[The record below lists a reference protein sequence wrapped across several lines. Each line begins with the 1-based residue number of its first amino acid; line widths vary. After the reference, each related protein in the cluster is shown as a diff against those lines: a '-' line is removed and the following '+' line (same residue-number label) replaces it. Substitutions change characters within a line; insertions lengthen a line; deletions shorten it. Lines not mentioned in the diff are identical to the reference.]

1 MGTEARATSFWAR
14 FASAPEL
21 LVRAIRSAYN
31 TNVPNALCSQL
42 CGMKAKSRAK
52 PKPAATSAAADPA
65 VSAAPAPTCAVCF
78 SEYEPQRP
86 CITCTACGVQ
96 ACRECVRAY
105 LVSVLNPSCVQCHRH
120 WDTTTLLACGVGQS
134 WVNGPL
140 RAHRETMLWDLEQAR
155 LPDTQ
160 PLALLMQAEHAA
172 QQAYLEA
179 QKALETCGAEF
190 ELCDVSCDHAS
201 YGELAARHDK
211 LRRVKESKMYAA
223 SRAQRR
229 VRTWIANAA
238 DPHHRQSRQK
248 PANEVSAAAVVV
260 QRCPQPDCL
269 GFVTAGSMTCGMCAA
284 VLCKRCRRVVVV
296 GGSGGTGTGSGTGTG
311 TGSGGTAGAAA
322 AVHVC
327 DPSDVATVKLLK
339 SDTKPCP
346 KCAAPIYKIDGCDQ
360 MWCTACHVAFSWT
373 TGAVVETAI
382 HNPHYFAFIRQG
394 GIVQGPT
401 GPVGGPACANGAPV
415 VPAWVIGTEFGSVY
429 RFGLHLLDMRMAPE
443 TNHVRLRG
451 LFLSGA
457 IDAKEFKRRVFLADR
472 RFLRCQEAALITQ
485 TVGQVL
491 IDLAAQY
498 GARTLTCAE
507 AVVQAHA
514 IVEYANSCWQALAR
528 VHKVFFPAIRTFR
541 TGSDYAYDMHG
552 TRTTTR
558 SKTKAAAAPAP
569 APAPDVDSEVEA
581 P

>member
-1 MGTEARATSFWAR
+1 
-14 FASAPEL
+14 
-21 LVRAIRSAYN
+21 
-31 TNVPNALCSQL
+31 
-42 CGMKAKSRAK
+42 
-52 PKPAATSAAADPA
+52 
-65 VSAAPAPTCAVCF
+65 
-78 SEYEPQRP
+78 
-86 CITCTACGVQ
+86 
-96 ACRECVRAY
+96 
-105 LVSVLNPSCVQCHRH
+105 VLNPSCVQCHRH
-120 WDTTTLLACGVGQS
+120 WDTTALLACGVGQT

-160 PLALLMQAEHAA
+160 PLALLMQAEHEA

-179 QKALETCGAEF
+179 QKALEACGAE
-190 ELCDVSCDHAS
+190 
-201 YGELAARHDK
+201 
-211 LRRVKESKMYAA
+211 LRKCTSGQPLYYLKAKQYDTADRVRNSRLYAA

-229 VRTWIANAA
+229 VRAWLASAA
-238 DPHHRQSRQK
+238 DPHHRQSRQNK
-248 PANEVSAAAVVV
+248 PGNEVSAAARVV
-260 QRCPQPDCL
+260 QRCPQTDCL
-269 GFVTAGSMTCGMCAA
+269 GFVTAGSMTCGMCTA
-284 VLCKRCRRVVVV
+284 VLCKHCRRVVVA
-296 GGSGGTGTGSGTGTG
+296 GGGTGTGSGTA
-311 TGSGGTAGAAA
+311 GTA
-322 AVHVC
+322 VHEC

-346 KCAAPIYKIDGCDQ
+346 KCAAPIFKIDGCDQ

-394 GIVQGPT
+394 GVVQGPT

-415 VPAWVIGTEFGSVY
+415 VPAWVIGTEFGPVY

-443 TNHVRLRG
+443 VDHVRLRG